1 MRKEKAIK
9 TLRKV
14 FIAFSFIKDQLLDTF
29 VYYFYLQNS
38 PQHISF
44 TLPDNNNFFTEV
56 RNLRFIFPPFS
67 SSVW

>member
-14 FIAFSFIKDQLLDTF
+14 FIAFSFIKDQLLETF
-29 VYYFYLQNS
+29 VNYFYLQNS

-44 TLPDNNNFFTEV
+44 TLPDNNNLFY
-56 RNLRFIFPPFS
+56 
-67 SSVW
+67 